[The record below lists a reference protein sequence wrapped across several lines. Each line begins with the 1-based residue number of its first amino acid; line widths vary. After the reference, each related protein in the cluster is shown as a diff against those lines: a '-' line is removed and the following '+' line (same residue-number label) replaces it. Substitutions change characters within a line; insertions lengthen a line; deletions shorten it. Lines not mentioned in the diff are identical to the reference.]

1 MSRVGRA
8 REAADE
14 HCRATE
20 QPDRSPWGISGA
32 RTPLP
37 RVDPIPIA
45 AASTVAGSRGAD
57 RGRASVMRGL
67 PVRVMHLVPS
77 RGGVLL
83 SVITGPVGHPWEHR
97 TPLSAEYDLWSSP
110 W

>member
-1 MSRVGRA
+1 MSTVGR
-8 REAADE
+8 
-14 HCRATE
+14 
-20 QPDRSPWGISGA
+20 RSSRIVALGISGA

-57 RGRASVMRGL
+57 RGRASMIRGP
-67 PVRVMHLVPS
+67 PVRVMRGVPGG
-77 RGGVLL
+77 GGVLR
-83 SVITGPVGHPWEHR
+83 SVIAGPVRHPCEHR

-110 W
+110 GEGRGWE